1 MTTTPHLSLS
11 FFPPFRPPEG
21 AERSQSFPVFLRPPR
36 KEPKA
41 ERGAEAG
48 PPSPRAPPER
58 AELRSEEEGAFRFGA
73 SPPRGA
79 LCRQRGAAVAAVA
92 AGGGSRVDVDQD
104 WSDV

>member
-1 MTTTPHLSLS
+1 MTALPHLS

-21 AERSQSFPVFLRPPR
+21 AELSRYFPVFLRPLR

-41 ERGAEAG
+41 EWGAEAAR
-48 PPSPRAPPER
+48 PNARAPPGR
-58 AELRSEEEGAFRFGA
+58 AEPHSEEEGAFAFGA

-79 LCRQRGAAVAAVA
+79 LCRRLGAAVAVVA